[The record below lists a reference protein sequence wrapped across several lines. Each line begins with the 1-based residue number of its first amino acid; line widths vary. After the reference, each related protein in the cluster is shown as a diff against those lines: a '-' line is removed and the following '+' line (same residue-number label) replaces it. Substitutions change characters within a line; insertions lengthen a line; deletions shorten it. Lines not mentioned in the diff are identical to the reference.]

1 MLTSAE
7 RDVVEALRKIGRAS
21 IHALD
26 RELSLNRRPW
36 RRRSLLRARAALVAD
51 LERLTQALADPTA
64 SGDTV

>member
-1 MLTSAE
+1 M
-7 RDVVEALRKIGRAS
+7 EALLKIGRAS

-26 RELSLNRRPW
+26 RELGLNRRPC

-51 LERLTQALADPTA
+51 VERLTASLADPSA